1 MVATGRDRQSA
12 DSFPWSLAMSFRIT
26 GLPAQPFEELFSLT
40 DEALAARLAMR
51 VVVDR
56 EHGYPCRISLTDAE
70 PGQTVILF
78 NYEHQPANSPFRSNY
93 AIYIREGEQQ
103 YDQVD
108 LVPDQLRRRLLSVR
122 GFDRHGMLRGADI
135 AQGTALEPLIEQL
148 FNDESVAYLHIH
160 IARPG
165 CYAARVDRA

>member
-1 MVATGRDRQSA
+1 
-12 DSFPWSLAMSFRIT
+12 MSFRIS
-26 GLPAQPFEELFSLT
+26 GLPAQPFDELFALS
-40 DEALAARLAMR
+40 DEALAARRAKRM
-51 VVVDR
+51 VADR

-70 PGQTVILF
+70 PGQTVMLLNF
-78 NYEHQPANSPFRSNY
+78 EHQPADSPFHSNY

-103 YDQVD
+103 YDEVD

-122 GFDRHGMLRGADI
+122 GFDSHGMLRDADV
-135 AQGTALEPLIEQL
+135 AQGTALEPLIERL
-148 FNDESVAYLHIH
+148 FGDENVAYLHVH

>member
-1 MVATGRDRQSA
+1 
-12 DSFPWSLAMSFRIT
+12 MSFRIT
-26 GLPAQPFEELFSLT
+26 GLPAQPFDELFSLS
-40 DEALAARLAMR
+40 DEALATRRAMR
-51 VVVDR
+51 VMVDR

-70 PGQTVILF
+70 PGQTVMLL
-78 NYEHQPANSPFRSNY
+78 NYEHQPADSPFRSNY

-103 YDQVD
+103 FDEID

-122 GFDRHGMLRGADI
+122 GFDQHGMLRDADVT
-135 AQGTALEPLIEQL
+135 QGTALEPLIERL
-148 FNDESVAYLHIH
+148 FDNDHIAYLHIH

>member
-1 MVATGRDRQSA
+1 
-12 DSFPWSLAMSFRIT
+12 MSFRIT
-26 GLPAQPFEELFSLT
+26 GLPAQPFEELFTLT
-40 DEALAARLAMR
+40 DEALASRRAMR

-56 EHGYPCRISLTDAE
+56 EHGYPCRISPTDAE
-70 PGQTVILF
+70 SGQTAILL

-108 LVPDQLRRRLLSVR
+108 LVPDQLRRRLLSAR
-122 GFDRHGMLRGADI
+122 GFDQHSMLRGADI
-135 AQGTALEPLIEQL
+135 AQGTALEPLIERM
-148 FNDESVAYLHIH
+148 FSDESVAYPHIH

-165 CYAARVDRA
+165 CYAARVDRV